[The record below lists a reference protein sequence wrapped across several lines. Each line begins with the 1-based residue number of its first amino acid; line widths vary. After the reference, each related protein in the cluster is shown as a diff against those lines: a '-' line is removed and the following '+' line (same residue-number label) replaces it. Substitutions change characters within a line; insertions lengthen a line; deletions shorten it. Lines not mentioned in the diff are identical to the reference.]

1 MTGYIVKRLV
11 LAVPVLLG
19 VVTLVFFVMR
29 VVPGDIARN
38 LAGDN
43 ATVAQVDQL
52 RHSLGLDKPV
62 AVQYVTYIGKLA
74 RGDLGRSVYSR
85 RSVAQELRS
94 AFPRTVVLA
103 VVALSIATV
112 IGVSLGVLAASR
124 PQTMFDYAGMGFAA
138 ISLAFPNFVLALV
151 LVYVFAVKFGWLP
164 ASGKMDV
171 KHLILP
177 VTTIALRESAVT
189 FRLTRATMLDAM
201 HGDYVRTAWAK
212 GLSERL
218 VLMRHAL
225 RNALLPIVTLVGLQL
240 GFTLGGAVIIE
251 SIFAYPGVGNLIVSS
266 INQRDYAIV
275 QGGVLVLAV
284 FFVLINLTVDLSY
297 SLIDPRVK
305 HG

>member
-1 MTGYIVKRLV
+1 MTGYIIKRLL

-19 VVTLVFFVMR
+19 VVTLVFIVMR
-29 VVPGDIARN
+29 VVPGDVARN
-38 LAGDN
+38 LAGDS
-43 ATVAQVDQL
+43 ATVAQVQQA
-52 RHSLGLDKPV
+52 RHNLGLDKPV
-62 AVQYVTYIGKLA
+62 LVQYVSYIGKLT

-85 RSVAQELRS
+85 RSVAQELRN
-94 AFPRTVVLA
+94 ALPRTVVLA
-103 VVALSIATV
+103 VVALTIATL

-124 PQTMFDYAGMGFAA
+124 PQTVIDYAGMGFAA

-201 HGDYVRTAWAK
+201 HGDYVRTARAK

-284 FFVLINLTVDLSY
+284 FFVVINLTVDLSY